1 MVIYQSKLFSKARK
15 EAPAD
20 ADAISHQLLARAG
33 YIDQLASGIFSLLPL
48 SHRVNHKIITIVRE
62 EMNRLGALEVTLP
75 ALQPATLWAESGRL
89 TTMDPPLFRT
99 LDRHHRELVLAST
112 HEEVITDLARKNI
125 ESYKDVPVA
134 VYRIQTKFRN
144 EARATGGLLRVREF
158 QMKDLYSFHRT
169 AADLVEFYERV
180 KQAYLTIFSRCD
192 IAARAVQADSGSIG
206 GSVSHEFSIPAA
218 TGEDTVILCPACDFA
233 ANAETQTATLTTCPQ
248 CQHALETKACIENG
262 HIFQLGT
269 KYSERLGALFTAED
283 GTKQPLVMGC
293 YGIGIGRLLA
303 AIVETHHDAQGI
315 MWPASVSP
323 FDFHLIPVQK
333 NILEQAQALVQK
345 MPLAEI
351 LLDDRDISA
360 GQKFAEADLLGIATR
375 VIISEKTLANAS
387 VEVMQRHDGK
397 RTIVPIAEFAAAAV
411 SPT

>member
-134 VYRIQTKFRN
+134 VYQIQTK
-144 EARATGGLLRVREF
+144 
-158 QMKDLYSFHRT
+158 
-169 AADLVEFYERV
+169 
-180 KQAYLTIFSRCD
+180 
-192 IAARAVQADSGSIG
+192 
-206 GSVSHEFSIPAA
+206 
-218 TGEDTVILCPACDFA
+218 
-233 ANAETQTATLTTCPQ
+233 
-248 CQHALETKACIENG
+248 
-262 HIFQLGT
+262 
-269 KYSERLGALFTAED
+269 
-283 GTKQPLVMGC
+283 
-293 YGIGIGRLLA
+293 
-303 AIVETHHDAQGI
+303 
-315 MWPASVSP
+315 
-323 FDFHLIPVQK
+323 
-333 NILEQAQALVQK
+333 
-345 MPLAEI
+345 
-351 LLDDRDISA
+351 
-360 GQKFAEADLLGIATR
+360 
-375 VIISEKTLANAS
+375 
-387 VEVMQRHDGK
+387 
-397 RTIVPIAEFAAAAV
+397 
-411 SPT
+411 